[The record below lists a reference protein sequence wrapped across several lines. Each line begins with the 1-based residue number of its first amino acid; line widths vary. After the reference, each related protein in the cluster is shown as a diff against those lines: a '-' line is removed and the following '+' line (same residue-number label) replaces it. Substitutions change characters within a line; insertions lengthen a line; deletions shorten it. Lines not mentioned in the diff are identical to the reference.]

1 VTEEKSNIDA
11 VLSLSKHQG
20 IIDRYNDLRGYCD
33 MFWKQVSGKFPMALA
48 CGSGCSTCCE
58 LQSVNFLEASVIARY
73 CADNKVAPIRSSRP
87 QSTCPF
93 LTDGRCRIYPVRP
106 LICRTHGLLLK
117 SKDFKDRIAV
127 SCPFNFTSMDYAA
140 VADRD
145 ALDVDTV
152 TAGLA
157 KLNAAFCLLH
167 GDIKKASERIAL
179 VDLANKNIGPS
190 WFNTG
195 TAQA

>member
-1 VTEEKSNIDA
+1 MSTF
-11 VLSLSKHQG
+11 Q
-20 IIDRYNDLRGYCD
+20 IITNRYNTLRDYCD
-33 MFWKQVSGKFPMALA
+33 TFWKQVSGKFPTAFA

-58 LQSVNFLEASVIARY
+58 LQSINFLEAFIIADRLNG
-73 CADNKVAPIRSSRP
+73 DTRSTGNP
-87 QSTCPF
+87 VHGGACPF
-93 LTDGRCRIYPVRP
+93 LTDGRCRIYPARP

-127 SCPFNFTSMDYAA
+127 SCPFNFVSIDHAA
-140 VADRD
+140 IADRY
-145 ALDVDTV
+145 ALDVDMV

-167 GDIKKASERIAL
+167 GDLKKASERIAL
-179 VDLANKNIGPS
+179 VDLAIKKIGPS

-195 TAQA
+195 IAAL

>member
-1 VTEEKSNIDA
+1 VFSM
-11 VLSLSKHQG
+11 SKNQE
-20 IIDRYNDLRGYCD
+20 IIDRYNNLRDYCD
-33 MFWKQVSGKFPMALA
+33 MFWKQVSSKFPTALA

-73 CADNKVAPIRSSRP
+73 CTDNDVAPIRSPRP
-87 QSTCPF
+87 HGTCPF
-93 LTDGRCRIYPVRP
+93 LADGRCRIYPVRP

-127 SCPFNFTSMDYAA
+127 SCPFNFAAKDHAA
-140 VADRD
+140 VADRY

-179 VDLANKNIGPS
+179 VDLADKKIGPS
-190 WFNTG
+190 WFNIG
-195 TAQA
+195 IAAA